1 MVNFLIKEG
10 GTPRGWY
17 DSNRTVASL
26 PDARRIKSPPG
37 WEDAKDVM
45 SSTMWRLMVGLSLLL
60 LLATL
65 VPVDEDS
72 WRATHA
78 DDGEACAA
86 SSDLVMLLSA
96 TPVLESV
103 AEEEEDE
110 DALALALAAWLGLHM
125 ILLLLPYDMNMD
137 MNTGRRQCGGNG
149 EVWSDATCSVD
160 ACCVLQCAALAK
172 SSRHK

>member
-1 MVNFLIKEG
+1 M
-10 GTPRGWY
+10 
-17 DSNRTVASL
+17 ASL

-45 SSTMWRLMVGLSLLL
+45 SSTMWRLLVGLSLLL
-60 LLATL
+60 LAPW

-72 WRATHA
+72 RRATHA

-86 SSDLVMLLSA
+86 SSDLVMLLST

-125 ILLLLPYDMNMD
+125 FLVLLPYDMN

-149 EVWSDATCSVD
+149 IARMLERRETRRVPSM
-160 ACCVLQCAALAK
+160 LCAALAK
-172 SSRHK
+172 SSRHNSPQVNISHAGLLMDRRHCK

>member
-1 MVNFLIKEG
+1 
-10 GTPRGWY
+10 
-17 DSNRTVASL
+17 
-26 PDARRIKSPPG
+26 
-37 WEDAKDVM
+37 
-45 SSTMWRLMVGLSLLL
+45 MWRLMVGLSLLL

-86 SSDLVMLLSA
+86 SSDFVMLLSA

-137 MNTGRRQCGGNG
+137 MNTGRRQCAAEMEKLFGAMRR
-149 EVWSDATCSVD
+149 VPSMRVVCCSVLRWRSLP
-160 ACCVLQCAALAK
+160 ATTC
-172 SSRHK
+172 HK

>member
-1 MVNFLIKEG
+1 
-10 GTPRGWY
+10 
-17 DSNRTVASL
+17 
-26 PDARRIKSPPG
+26 
-37 WEDAKDVM
+37 
-45 SSTMWRLMVGLSLLL
+45 MWRLLVGLSLLL
-60 LLATL
+60 LAPW

-72 WRATHA
+72 RRATHA

-86 SSDLVMLLSA
+86 SSDFVMLLSA

-137 MNTGRRQCGGNG
+137 MNTGRRQCGGN
-149 EVWSDATCSVD
+149 DATCSVD

-172 SSRHK
+172 SSRHNSPQVNISHAGLLMDRRHCK

>member
-1 MVNFLIKEG
+1 
-10 GTPRGWY
+10 
-17 DSNRTVASL
+17 
-26 PDARRIKSPPG
+26 
-37 WEDAKDVM
+37 
-45 SSTMWRLMVGLSLLL
+45 MWRLMVGLSLLL

-86 SSDLVMLLSA
+86 SSDLVMLLST

-110 DALALALAAWLGLHM
+110 GALALTLAAWLGLHM
-125 ILLLLPYDMNMD
+125 ILVLLPYDMNMD
-137 MNTGRRQCGGNG
+137 MNTGRRQCAAEMEKLFGAMRR
-149 EVWSDATCSVD
+149 VPSMRVVCCSVLRWRSLP
-160 ACCVLQCAALAK
+160 ATT
-172 SSRHK
+172 RHK

>member
-1 MVNFLIKEG
+1 M
-10 GTPRGWY
+10 
-17 DSNRTVASL
+17 ASL

-60 LLATL
+60 LLATW

-86 SSDLVMLLSA
+86 SSDFVMLLSA
-96 TPVLESV
+96 TPVLENV
-103 AEEEEDE
+103 AEEEDE

-125 ILLLLPYDMNMD
+125 FLVLLPYDMN

-149 EVWSDATCSVD
+149 IARMLERRETRRVPSM
-160 ACCVLQCAALAK
+160 LCAALAK